1 MTLRLQEN
9 LARIEKVYDAFLAE
23 FPLCYGYW
31 KKYADHEAKLGS
43 PEKIVEVYERAVK
56 AVTYSV
62 DIWMHYC
69 TYAMEKFDS
78 PEKIRR
84 CVGVITTGWLVFQFA
99 AGRETQA
106 IRMSCPLH
114 LLPVHE

>member
-1 MTLRLQEN
+1 MLTLQEN

-23 FPLCYGYW
+23 FPLCSGYW
-31 KKYADHEAKLGS
+31 KKY
-43 PEKIVEVYERAVK
+43 AVK

-84 CVGVITTGWLVFQFA
+84 YVGVITTGWLVFQFA
-99 AGRETQA
+99 AGRDTGHPDVL
-106 IRMSCPLH
+106 SFTSTTST
-114 LLPVHE
+114 